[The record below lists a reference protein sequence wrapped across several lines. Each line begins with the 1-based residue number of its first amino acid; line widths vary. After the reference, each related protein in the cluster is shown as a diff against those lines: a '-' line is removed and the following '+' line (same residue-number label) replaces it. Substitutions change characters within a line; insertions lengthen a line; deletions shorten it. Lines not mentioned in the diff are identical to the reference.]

1 MKINKKMILN
11 YIALLLV
18 LAGSASCDKELSDAK
33 GAWVCSPEPDTN
45 ATITLTFKSGKAY
58 VSTSPQDI
66 HSAVSNYVFFYDGD
80 QYIVRGDTLY
90 FVDPNPNPN
99 AVPTNYASFVGKML
113 SSNKMELHS
122 LGVCFAIHACVYD
135 YTFERK

>member
-11 YIALLLV
+11 YLALLLV
-18 LAGSASCDKELSDAK
+18 LAGSASCDKELSDVN
-33 GAWVCSPEPDTN
+33 GAWVCSPEPGAN

-66 HSAVSNYVFFYDGD
+66 NSVTEKRVLFNDGT

-90 FVDPNPNPN
+90 DMDSSP
-99 AVPTNYASFVGKML
+99 AFVGTML
-113 SSNKMELHS
+113 SSNRMKLQNLQNQIALYTYIS
-122 LGVCFAIHACVYD
+122 D
-135 YTFERK
+135 YIFKK